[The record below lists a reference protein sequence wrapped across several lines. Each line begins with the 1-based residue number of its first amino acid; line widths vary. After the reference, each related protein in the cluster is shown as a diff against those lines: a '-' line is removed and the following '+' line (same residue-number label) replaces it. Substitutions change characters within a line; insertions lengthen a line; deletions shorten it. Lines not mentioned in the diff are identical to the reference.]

1 MLMERCDHD
10 SSCHCHSNFKM
21 IIILAGDHGGE
32 SAGDYFDRVM
42 KETGTIV
49 LWPSKL
55 KIGAKS
61 KKDPQV
67 KVIGF
72 PDAVEKAKELI
83 CKDLDTKVMCVC
95 FRVCV
100 RALCI
105 VCCIIYICRACV
117 CITMPTCL
125 INVVD
130 LCAYVLMRN
139 HFSPIG

>member
-1 MLMERCDHD
+1 MERCDHIILVHVIAIVILVF
-10 SSCHCHSNFKM
+10 SG

-83 CKDLDTKVMCVC
+83 CKDLDTKVMHVC
-95 FRVCV
+95 MCALVLGGIRRIKMV
-100 RALCI
+100 RYCYKI
-105 VCCIIYICRACV
+105 PRY
-117 CITMPTCL
+117 T
-125 INVVD
+125 
-130 LCAYVLMRN
+130 
-139 HFSPIG
+139 